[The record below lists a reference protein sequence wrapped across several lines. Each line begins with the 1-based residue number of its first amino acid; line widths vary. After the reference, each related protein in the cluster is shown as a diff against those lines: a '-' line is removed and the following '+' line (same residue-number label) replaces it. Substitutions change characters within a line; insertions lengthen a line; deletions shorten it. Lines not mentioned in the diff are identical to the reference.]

1 MKPVLVPTTDV
12 NSTSATIVQWH
23 APSRSEVQTGALL
36 AELETSKAVI
46 EVVSP
51 GDGVLLHAASEN
63 AEVAL
68 DQPIARIFDDLAALE
83 AFEREGAQAAP
94 PKDEVRATLK
104 ARARAS
110 ELGVDL
116 RSLDPSKLIT
126 VKDVEAAAEAGR
138 APDYSAMPAPLSAP
152 GKERVLLIGGGLGA
166 TQVIDI
172 LRKGQGQAAVGILDD
187 SQEKW
192 GEQVYETPV
201 LGGTDRLEAL
211 FAEGGFD
218 KVIVAISTSVAARAK
233 FLARCQQAKIPLANA
248 IDPSATLSQDV
259 RIGEGNV
266 ICAFCHFGTSAII
279 GDNNFFSAYNSY
291 DHHNELGSNIST
303 GPGCMTSGRVTL
315 KDQVRMGTGVFIE
328 PGLEL
333 GEGAMIASGAIIVR
347 SVPAHHAV
355 KTKIVTTTTV
365 PIRGANTSK
374 R

>member
-1 MKPVLVPTTDV
+1 MKLVLVPTTDV

-23 APSRSEVQTGALL
+23 APSRTTVQTGAVL

-46 EVVSP
+46 EMVSP
-51 GDGVLLHAASEN
+51 GDGVLLHAANEG
-63 AEVAL
+63 AEVEL

-83 AFEREGAQAAP
+83 AFERDEAQAKA
-94 PKDEVRATLK
+94 DQSNNEARATVK
-104 ARARAS
+104 ARARAA
-110 ELGVDL
+110 ELGIDL
-116 RSLDPSKLIT
+116 AALNTSKLIT
-126 VKDVEAAAEAGR
+126 VKDVEAAAEAS
-138 APDYSAMPAPLSAP
+138 APPDYSAMPAPLSAP
-152 GKERVLLIGGGLGA
+152 GKERVVLIGGGLGA

-172 LRKGQGQAAVGILDD
+172 LRKGDGQTAVGILDD
-187 SQEKW
+187 SREKW
-192 GEQVYETPV
+192 GETVYETPV
-201 LGGTDRLEAL
+201 LGGTDRLETL
-211 FAEGGFD
+211 FAQGAFD
-218 KVIVAISTSVAARAK
+218 RVIVAISTSVAVRAK
-233 FLARCQQAKIPLANA
+233 FLARCREAKIPLANA
-248 IDPSATLSQDV
+248 IDPSATLAQDV
-259 RIGEGNV
+259 QIGEGNV

-291 DHHNELGSNIST
+291 DHHSELGSNIST

-333 GEGAMIASGAIIVR
+333 GEGAQIASGAIIVR

-365 PIRGANTSK
+365 PVRK